1 MQQYDAAY
9 QSATDTCQGI
19 IDGIDD
25 QWDAVVGKYNELTL
39 ALSSAFAPIMGGTVM
54 VGNVPATANVSV
66 TGHATGGFVNGMQLS
81 WVGEEGPEAIIPL
94 VPSRRKRALD
104 LYSQTGKMLGI
115 TAHADGGIV
124 GGRFASNQIDFM
136 PDIQNNTDS
145 IFNAPTVRNEAT
157 EADYYHSDQNSESV
171 SPNVTVTVSV
181 NPNFN
186 IMQEQDSESVMDAII
201 ENIGEI
207 ADRIGGDI
215 AGKLLAI
222 FGNMA

>member
-1 MQQYDAAY
+1 
-9 QSATDTCQGI
+9 
-19 IDGIDD
+19 
-25 QWDAVVGKYNELTL
+25 
-39 ALSSAFAPIMGGTVM
+39 
-54 VGNVPATANVSV
+54 
-66 TGHATGGFVNGMQLS
+66 MQLS